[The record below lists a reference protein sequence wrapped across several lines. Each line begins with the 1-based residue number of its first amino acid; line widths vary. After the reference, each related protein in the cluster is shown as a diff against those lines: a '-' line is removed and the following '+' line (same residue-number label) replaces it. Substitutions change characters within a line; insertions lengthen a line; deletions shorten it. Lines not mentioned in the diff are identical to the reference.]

1 MREEDVR
8 RFQRQLKLLYRRV
21 RRERPATEGRPL
33 TDLQMLAALDRAA
46 EPLRPSELADELDMA
61 RSNVAST
68 LRSLEADGL
77 IERRGDPTDGRKA
90 FITISDSGRRMVTVA
105 RRGWL
110 AWLQHA
116 IDDELTAEE
125 QDILLRAADLMQRL
139 SELPESAALPR

>member
-1 MREEDVR
+1 MR

-21 RRERPATEGRPL
+21 QRERPATEGRPL
-33 TDLQMLAALDRAA
+33 TELQMLAALDRAR

-61 RSNVAST
+61 RSNVASA

-77 IERRGDPTDGRKA
+77 IARRGDPTDGRKA
-90 FITISDSGRRMVTVA
+90 FITISDAGSRVVAVA

-125 QDILLRAADLMQRL
+125 QRILLRAADLMRRL